1 MSFRSIKKEARRY
14 SPNLERCEERVLTAL
29 VFVLNGNA
37 YSGVG
42 PNGLTAQAA
51 RVLRAA
57 GNQVVQLSYPTM
69 ATPAA
74 YYGLVRRIAAIS
86 KGRPI
91 GLTGFSAGGSLAA
104 RLSGDESLN
113 VTAVL
118 NNYGPPDLRDWLQY
132 HGRDLYGRYVRSRV
146 PFRPMTIDLLSGPSN
161 SRAYVVSAFGSRDRN
176 VQAAQSIAS
185 AASAFPIGKVYTYEG
200 GHGAPITASRPA
212 LDDFLAHL

>member
-1 MSFRSIKKEARRY
+1 MGSRSIKQGARRY
-14 SPNLERCEERVLTAL
+14 APRLERCEERVLTAL

-51 RVLRAA
+51 RVLRSA
-57 GNQVVQLSYPTM
+57 GNQVVQLSYPTV
-69 ATPAA
+69 ATPAVYHGVA
-74 YYGLVRRIAAIS
+74 RRIAAMS
-86 KGRPI
+86 RGKPI
-91 GLTGFSAGGSLAA
+91 GLVGFSAGGSLAA

-146 PFRPMTIDLLSGPSN
+146 PFRPMTIDLLSGPSD
-161 SRAYVVSAFGSRDRN
+161 SQAYVVSAFGSRDRN
-176 VQAAQSIAS
+176 VQAAQS
-185 AASAFPIGKVYTYEG
+185 AADAARSFPVGKVYTYEG

-212 LDDFLAHL
+212 LADFLAHL